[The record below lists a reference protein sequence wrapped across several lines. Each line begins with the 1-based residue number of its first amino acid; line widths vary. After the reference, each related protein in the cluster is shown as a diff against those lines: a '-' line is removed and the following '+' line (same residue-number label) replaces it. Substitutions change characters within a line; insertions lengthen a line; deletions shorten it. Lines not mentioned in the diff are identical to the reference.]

1 MPKKKEGKA
10 EEKHRSEEKVQDEE
24 ILEVEDNSNDG
35 TPPEADTELPMED
48 QDEVLE
54 GEVVS
59 EIDASLDDDS
69 IPAEEKLE
77 LIKAAL
83 EASEAKAAEYLDGWQ
98 RAQAEFTNYRKR
110 QERERELARFE
121 TVGRIAKRYLPIVDD
136 MERALKERPT
146 DGNGTAWFEGL
157 ELIYRKLMNILE
169 AEGVTLIEAEGETF
183 DPNLH
188 EAVVQSESDEHES
201 GEVIEVLQ
209 TGYKMG
215 DRVLRPAMVRIAA

>member
-1 MPKKKEGKA
+1 MPKKEKRKAKEENMA
-10 EEKHRSEEKVQDEE
+10 EEIIRDENISEGA
-24 ILEVEDNSNDG
+24 G
-35 TPPEADTELPMED
+35 TPPPADSDLSSED

-59 EIDASLDDDS
+59 DADVSLDDDS
-69 IPAEEKLE
+69 IPIEEKLE
-77 LIKAAL
+77 LLRAAL

-98 RAQAEFTNYRKR
+98 RAKAEFTNYRKR

-121 TVGRIAKRYLPIVDD
+121 TVGRVAKRYLPIVDD
-136 MERALKERPT
+136 MERALNERPSEG
-146 DGNGTAWFEGL
+146 DGATWSEGI

-169 AEGVTLIEAEGETF
+169 AEGVTLIEAEGELF

-188 EAVVQSESDEHES
+188 EAVVQSESDDHES
-201 GEVIEVLQ
+201 GQVIEVLQ

-215 DRVLRPAMVRIAA
+215 GRVLRPSIVRIAA